1 MPLKIILIII
11 FIINSFS
18 KEDNISVSLDASHQ
32 RTCRTVCASNNAV
45 FIFLSYEQKKRG
57 YISVNIEI
65 ILVK

>member
-18 KEDNISVSLDASHQ
+18 KEDNISVSLDASQ

-45 FIFLSYEQKKRG
+45 FIFLSYEQMKRG
-57 YISVNIEI
+57 YISVNIEM